1 MWNVGLDEA
10 QARVKIARRNVNNLR
25 YGDDTTLLAESKE
38 ELKMRMKEKNEK
50 TGLVSFIVQKLLC
63 LIWSHLFIFVFIC
76 ITLGGGSDLLQ
87 NGLVGSPCSP
97 RDSQESLT
105 TQFKSIN
112 SSALSFLY
120 SPTLISI
127 HVGRAIALTIQT
139 LVCQVISL
147 LFNMLSRIVIAFLPR
162 SKCLLISWLQ
172 SPSEWFW
179 SPRK

>member
-1 MWNVGLDEA
+1 MQSTSCKMLDWMNHKLES
-10 QARVKIARRNVNNLR
+10 KLPGEINNLR
-25 YGDDTTLLAESKE
+25 YADDITLMAESRE

-105 TQFKSIN
+105 PQFKSIN

-127 HVGRAIALTIQT
+127 HDHWKNH
-139 LVCQVISL
+139 SL
-147 LFNMLSRIVIAFLPR
+147 D
-162 SKCLLISWLQ
+162 
-172 SPSEWFW
+172 
-179 SPRK
+179 